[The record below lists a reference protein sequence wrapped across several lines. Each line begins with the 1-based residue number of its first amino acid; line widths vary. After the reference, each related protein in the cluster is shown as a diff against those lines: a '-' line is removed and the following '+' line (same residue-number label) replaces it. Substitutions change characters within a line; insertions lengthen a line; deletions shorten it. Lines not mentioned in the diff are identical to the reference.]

1 MTTTTTRTEENMN
14 TRRLAKKL
22 QTALCLKGR
31 HIKIN
36 QYQSYS
42 AKSERMVTKF
52 VLQEVQETPNGKR
65 KSVTL
70 LETYQMADVVMLL
83 AKLYE
88 ELNETD
94 A

>member
-1 MTTTTTRTEENMN
+1 MN
-14 TRRLAKKL
+14 LKRLAYKL
-22 QTALCLKGR
+22 QTALCRAGR

-42 AKSERMVTKF
+42 ENAERMVTKY
-52 VLQEVQETPNGKR
+52 VLQENQINTKGKS

-70 LETYQMADVVMLL
+70 METYQIADVVKFL
-83 AKLYE
+83 AEMYS
-88 ELNETD
+88 D